1 MVYFRTTAV
10 SDCSAAKKN
19 GRRSKERKNIHS
31 RGRKRNKKSMK
42 ATKKRK
48 KKIFE

>member
-1 MVYFRTTAV
+1 MVYFRTTAE
-10 SDCSAAKKN
+10 SDCLAAKRN
-19 GRRSKERKNIHS
+19 GRSKERKNIHS
-31 RGRKRNKKSMK
+31 GRRNRNKKSMK

>member
-19 GRRSKERKNIHS
+19 GRRSKERKINPFRWKKKEQEINE
-31 RGRKRNKKSMK
+31 GNKK
-42 ATKKRK
+42 
-48 KKIFE
+48 EEEENL